1 MLAALRLLP
10 ANANA
15 SLRLDALRWRSDA
28 LLGFLEDPNW
38 PNVAADAWFPDL
50 RQQEDAPAHPFTD
63 RLVGPRGAATVLPGP
78 VQDAVYAL
86 RMLQRGLFL
95 DMHPLPAGERR
106 RLGEFIGAVLAIA
119 DGVSRRAELQPF
131 VKPRATHDIEVPD
144 DTTLARLSCAVF
156 WSSADARSIRGA
168 PGALGALSSSP
179 WRPVEPHTGGW
190 LIAAPE
196 YLVPAL
202 NDLIVQD
209 FGGRGQREDLQARY
223 DAAVWSSVVESMAR
237 LGAAEAIT
245 DHGAEG
251 YHGRFA
257 IGNDYVVHGLG
268 VPSDLDE
275 PGATGTRVI
284 STDALLT
291 TVLAQAGPR
300 DVVLAVGQPLVDPYF
315 DNAGHAEGA
324 FPLSMCAADLEVLA
338 RLHDSTPMTLLHFA
352 RSANEA
358 RTRGDVV
365 RFSTLDEYWLYQDM
379 RERHPRG
386 SLDEPIALVVGPGA
400 ALPLR
405 LRVARDT
412 SVEAASAPGGGIT
425 EVTRRYRGVDLP
437 VYVPPPGFPSPAR
450 VVKAGA
456 SDIWFI
462 GTSDDETDELQA
474 VLDSLATFAAVATR
488 DHPEALGVVPPV
500 LTVRVVRADLRTFV
514 PDHTN
519 GHTGPPALLAGV
531 DSPNSLRIVFDP
543 SFQAVAHSPDNDA
556 DRGLLSVLLAA
567 IRDLQGPGRVD
578 EVGASVDAILPPG
591 RTRMIVAVDQGQNA
605 AIGPPDTPAWRRVA
619 EADRSEWHDALG
631 EAVRQWGYSAG
642 PIEGQRALLDLLSRA
657 VGFLYDCLVEEGR
670 RVAPEGAV
678 AILAERIEALHRVDA
693 TSRLGLVS
701 LRSVLGDA
709 AGEVVD
715 RRIDLLNVSRSLTA
729 TQFLLEYLAARP
741 PAGTTRLSNLVGDRL
756 CALASV
762 IVDLGSA
769 RDAVWLDAFEG
780 EVAIEPSGRI
790 DIVGSA
796 QTTDFTIAYEDHL
809 RRADADAYPHHWVQA
824 SDAVDPVADLAAFDK
839 AWIAEFGS
847 SLSDTA
853 LFVNAAIL
861 YADDHGVSVVEAR
874 PSDFIADVA
883 QRRGWDPSRVETI
896 LESLTLTSR
905 DDYLGVAPGNRRADV
920 YPWRFGRR
928 LSYLRRPFVI
938 VPDSHGPRLVYGTR
952 HLYLSSQYL
961 LDLISSGRLIA
972 RTQSMRDLMGKFAR
986 HRSIAFVEEVAA
998 VCQRAGLI
1006 VRTGVRKVQGERLG
1020 GRAGDLG
1027 DIDVVA
1033 ADLDQG
1039 LLWLIE
1045 CKAVSSARTPWEV
1058 GHELREFVGPKGH
1071 LARHA
1076 RRVEWTR
1083 HHVHELLSELMIG
1096 GAYWTVSGLVV
1107 TDAPIPTA
1115 YRATRADIPIVEA
1128 QRLGDVLQAGKGSP
1142 RDNEYTPGN
1151 DASGR

>member
-379 RERHPRG
+379 GERHVRG
-386 SLDEPIALVVGPGA
+386 SPEMPVGFLVGPGA

-405 LRVARDT
+405 VRVAADAA
-412 SVEAASAPGGGIT
+412 VEAAAVPGGGVT
-425 EVTRRYRGVDLP
+425 EVTLRYRGAGLP
-437 VYVPPPGFPSPAR
+437 VYVPPPGFPNPAR
-450 VVKAGA
+450 VVKTAA
-456 SDIWFI
+456 ADIWFV
-462 GTSDDETDELQA
+462 GDSEDDTAELDA
-474 VLDSLATFAAVATR
+474 VLDSLATFTAVAAR
-488 DHPEALGVVPPV
+488 DNGEALGAIPPV
-500 LTVRVVRADLRTFV
+500 LTIRVSRGDVARLV
-514 PDHTN
+514 PDDADAAAV
-519 GHTGPPALLAGV
+519 PPALLAGV
-531 DSPNSLRIVFDP
+531 DSSTSLRIVVDP
-543 SFQAVAHSPDNDA
+543 SFQAVAHSPDNEA
-556 DRGLLSVLLAA
+556 DRALLSMLLAG
-567 IRDLQGPGRVD
+567 IRELQGGGSAD
-578 EVGASVDAILPPG
+578 EVADTVDAILPLG
-591 RTRMIVAVDQGQNA
+591 RARVILAVDQGLNA
-605 AIGPPDTPAWRRVA
+605 AIGPADTPAWRRL
-619 EADRSEWHDALG
+619 ADADLSEWHDVLADALLERG
-631 EAVRQWGYSAG
+631 HSAG
-642 PIEGQRALLDLLSRA
+642 PVEGQLARRELLKESVGLLYNRLASEA
-657 VGFLYDCLVEEGR
+657 SQL
-670 RVAPEGAV
+670 APERVV
-678 AILAERIEALHRVDA
+678 ADLAERIEALHRAGA
-693 TSRLGLVS
+693 TTRLSLVGLP
-701 LRSVLGDA
+701 SVLGET
-709 AGEVVD
+709 AGEIADMRVALFN
-715 RRIDLLNVSRSLTA
+715 ISRSLNA
-729 TQFLLEYLAARP
+729 AQFLLEYVASRP
-741 PAGTTRLSNLVGDRL
+741 PTGTTHLSNRVGDRL
-756 CALASV
+756 CALAAA
-762 IVDLGSA
+762 IIELGA
-769 RDAVWLDAFEG
+769 AADAVWLDAFEG
-780 EVAIEPSGRI
+780 DISIEPSGRI
-790 DIVGSA
+790 HIVASPRA
-796 QTTDFTIAYEDHL
+796 ADFLVAYEGHL
-809 RRADADAYPHHWVQA
+809 RREDADAYPYHWTQA
-824 SDAVDPVADLAAFDK
+824 SNTVEPVADVGAFDS
-839 AWIAEFGS
+839 AWDAEFGS
-847 SLSDTA
+847 TATDAA

-861 YADDHGVSVVEAR
+861 YADDHDVSVMDAKR
-874 PSDFIADVA
+874 SDFITDVA
-883 QRRGWDPSRVETI
+883 RRRGWGRARVETM
-896 LESLTLTSR
+896 LESVSLTAR
-905 DDYLGVAPGNRRADV
+905 GDYMRVPPGYEAADV
-920 YPWRFGRR
+920 YPWRFGHR
-928 LSYLRRPFVI
+928 LSYVRRPFVAI
-938 VPDSHGPRLVYGTR
+938 GVGRDARLVYGSR
-952 HLYLSSQYL
+952 HLYLSNQYL
-961 LDLISSGRLIA
+961 LDLVSSGRLVA
-972 RTQSMRDLMGKFAR
+972 RTQPMRDLMGKFAR
-986 HRSIAFVEEVAA
+986 HRSTTFVQDVTSL
-998 VCQRAGLI
+998 CRTAGLVDRSGPI
-1006 VRTGVRKVQGERLG
+1006 LTHQTSPRSNLFQRNTTGASLNSAMPWWMRAFSSSIESTRMWRRKVLAIFEKAHSIRLSQEPCLG
-1020 GRAGDLG
+1020 VWTYSNRPGR
-1027 DIDVVA
+1027 VA
-1033 ADLDQG
+1033 
-1039 LLWLIE
+1039 
-1045 CKAVSSARTPWEV
+1045 R
-1058 GHELREFVGPKGH
+1058 
-1071 LARHA
+1071 
-1076 RRVEWTR
+1076 
-1083 HHVHELLSELMIG
+1083 
-1096 GAYWTVSGLVV
+1096 
-1107 TDAPIPTA
+1107 
-1115 YRATRADIPIVEA
+1115 
-1128 QRLGDVLQAGKGSP
+1128 
-1142 RDNEYTPGN
+1142 
-1151 DASGR
+1151 